1 MARRAPRLLALLAA
15 ASTALWL
22 AACGGNSTETT
33 ITGGGLNG
41 SVTGP
46 VVSADTPT
54 GPNTTEIV
62 IDTGPDSGF
71 ALGAA
76 NIPYVTVTL
85 CKPGSATECVV
96 IDHVFLD
103 TGSIGLRVFRGSVAA
118 LGLPALSLPAD
129 APSNT
134 PAGPAAECYPFVL
147 GAVWGPLARA
157 DVRIGGELAPD
168 LPIQV
173 IDDAASPT
181 LTPPQDCVAAANGGL
196 LNSAASLQANGILGI
211 GMVRYDCG
219 LNCVTG
225 NYAGGFTLYYAC
237 PNGSGSC
244 VPAAVPGDLQMQNPI
259 ASFVPG
265 TGGVANNNGSAIV
278 LPAVPDFG
286 ASIVKGRLVFGIG
299 TQSNNQIPPTARIYP
314 VDANPAN
321 DATYLTL
328 RTTVGTKSYPAS
340 YIDSGSNALFFDD
353 TAIAMG
359 CQSSSGSTG
368 GWYCPA
374 SVLRATAT
382 LTGSDGTSG
391 NVDLSIANADVLFS
405 TGNVGFANLGGAAGQ
420 GADTFVW
427 GLPFFYGRTVL
438 TSIWGQALS
447 ASGPWNAF

>member
-1 MARRAPRLLALLAA
+1 MTRCTPRLFALLASA
-15 ASTALWL
+15 TALLL
-22 AACGGNSTETT
+22 AACGGSSTETT
-33 ITGGGLNG
+33 IIGGGLNG
-41 SVTGP
+41 GVSGTVI
-46 VVSADTPT
+46 SADSPT
-54 GPNTTEIV
+54 GANTTEIV
-62 IDTGPDSGF
+62 VDTGPASGF

-85 CKPGSATECVV
+85 CKPGSTTECAV

-118 LGLPALSLPAD
+118 LGLPALNLPAD
-129 APSNT
+129 AASST

-147 GAVWGPLARA
+147 GAVWGPLAKA

-173 IDDAASPT
+173 IDDAAAPT
-181 LTPPQDCVAAANGGL
+181 LTPPQDCLNAANGGL
-196 LNSAASLQANGILGI
+196 LNTAASLQANGILGI

-219 LNCVTG
+219 LNCVSG
-225 NYAGGFTLYYAC
+225 NYAGGFTLYYSC
-237 PNGSGSC
+237 PNGSAGC

-265 TGGVANNNGSAIV
+265 AGGVANNNGSAIV
-278 LPAVPDFG
+278 LPAVPALG
-286 ASIVKGRLVFGIG
+286 AWQVKGRLVFGIG
-299 TQSNNQIPPTARIYP
+299 TQTNNQIPPTAKIYP

-328 RTTVGTKSYPAS
+328 GTAVGAKSYPAS

-353 TAIAMG
+353 PAIAMG
-359 CQSSSGSTG
+359 CGSSSGSTG

-374 SVLRATAT
+374 NVVRNTAT
-382 LTGSDGTSG
+382 IIGSDGTRGSIE
-391 NVDLSIANADVLFS
+391 LTIANADALFG
-405 TGNVGFANLGGAAGQ
+405 TGNVGFANLGGSAGQ

-447 ASGPWNAF
+447 ANGPWNAF